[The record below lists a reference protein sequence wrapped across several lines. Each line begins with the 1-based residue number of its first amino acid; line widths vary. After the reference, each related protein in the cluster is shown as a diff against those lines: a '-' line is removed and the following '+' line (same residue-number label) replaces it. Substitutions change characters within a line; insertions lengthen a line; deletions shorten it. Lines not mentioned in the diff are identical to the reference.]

1 MFSRMFLR
9 LSRCRGPSGRLWRGL
24 IAGLALSAMALAH
37 ASSSPPPASGTP
49 CDRKCLI
56 AFVDQYLNA
65 LVVRDFSRLPVSAD
79 LKFTENT
86 QRLNL
91 GQGLWLDAS
100 GLGAYRIYLADPY
113 SNRAGFLGVVLEG
126 GKPKLFSLRLQ
137 IKNGKIIEIETIIA
151 RQGFFGDFPVEFVT
165 KTEKP
170 IWQETLSASER
181 VPRLTM
187 IAAANQYFEGMEQ
200 GSGEGVPFDTSC
212 NRTENGVQTTNN
224 PSLAPPQA
232 TSGGNGSAPAG
243 SNFALMGCRD
253 QFNHGN
259 VDIFSTPERQFW
271 MVDEERGLVFGLFMF
286 RTKGVPATIPIT
298 ELFKVKSG
306 RIFEIEAVGVMGSGL
321 PVGSSTGW

>member
-1 MFSRMFLR
+1 M
-9 LSRCRGPSGRLWRGL
+9 
-24 IAGLALSAMALAH
+24 AGLAFATMSLVH

-49 CDRKCLI
+49 CDRKCLTVLI
-56 AFVDQYLNA
+56 DQYLNA
-65 LVVRDFSRLPVSAD
+65 LAARDFSRLPVSAD

-91 GQGLWLDAS
+91 GQGLWSDAS
-100 GLGAYRIYLADPY
+100 GLGAYRIYVADPY
-113 SNRAGFLGVVLEG
+113 SNRAGFLGVVIEE
-126 GKPKLFSLRLQ
+126 GKPKLFALRLQ
-137 IKNGKIIEIETIIA
+137 IKNGKITEIETIIA
-151 RQGFFGDFPVEFVT
+151 RQGFSGDFPAAFIT
-165 KTEKP
+165 KTEKS

-181 VPRLTM
+181 VPRLAM

-200 GSGEGVPFDTSC
+200 GSGETVPFDSSC

-232 TSGGNGSAPAG
+232 ASDASGSAPAG
-243 SNFALMGCRD
+243 ANFAVMGCKD

-259 VDIFSTPERQFW
+259 VDVFSTPERRFW

-286 RTKGVPATIPIT
+286 RTKGVPATIPIA

-306 RIFEIEAVGVMGSGL
+306 RIFEVEAVGVMGSGL
-321 PVGSSTGW
+321 PMGSSTGW

>member
-1 MFSRMFLR
+1 MIRMSLGRPMRHGASRHLG
-9 LSRCRGPSGRLWRGL
+9 SGL
-24 IAGLALSAMALAH
+24 IAAFTFAVILVAH
-37 ASSSPPPASGTP
+37 ASSSPPPASGSP

-65 LVVRDFSRLPVSAD
+65 LAARDFSRLAVSAD

-91 GQGLWLDAS
+91 GQGLWSDAS
-100 GLGAYRIYLADPY
+100 GIGAYRIYLADPY

-137 IKNGKIIEIETIIA
+137 IKNGKITEIETIIA
-151 RQGFFGDFPVEFVT
+151 RQGFSGDFPVEFVT
-165 KTEKP
+165 KPEKP
-170 IWQETLSASER
+170 IWQEPLTASER

-187 IAAANQYFEGMEQ
+187 IAAANRYFEGMEQ
-200 GSGEGVPFDTSC
+200 GSGEVVPFDSSC

-232 TSGGNGSAPAG
+232 ASGSNGSAPAG
-243 SNFALMGCRD
+243 GNFAVMGCKD

-321 PVGSSTGW
+321 PIGSSTGW

>member
-1 MFSRMFLR
+1 MIGRMFLGR
-9 LSRCRGPSGRLWRGL
+9 SKYRGASRALWDPL
-24 IAGLALSAMALAH
+24 IAVSALAALSLAH
-37 ASSSPPPASGTP
+37 GSSSPPPASGTP

-65 LVVRDFSRLPVSAD
+65 LVARDFGRLSVSED
-79 LKFTENT
+79 VKFTENT
-86 QRLNL
+86 QRLNP
-91 GQGLWLDAS
+91 GQGLWSDAS

-137 IKNGKIIEIETIIA
+137 IKNGKITEIETIIA
-151 RQGFFGDFPVEFVT
+151 RQGFSGDFPVEFAA
-165 KTEKP
+165 KPEKS
-170 IWQETLSASER
+170 IWQQTLSASER
-181 VPRLTM
+181 VPRLAM
-187 IAAANQYFEGMEQ
+187 LAAANEYFEGMEQ
-200 GSGEGVPFDTSC
+200 GSGELVPFDGSC

-224 PSLAPPQA
+224 PSLAPPQS
-232 TSGGNGSAPAG
+232 TSASSGSAPAG
-243 SNFALMGCRD
+243 ANFAVMGCKD
-253 QFNHGN
+253 QFNRGN

-286 RTKGVPATIPIT
+286 RTKGVSATIPIT

-321 PVGSSTGW
+321 PIGSSTGW

>member
-1 MFSRMFLR
+1 
-9 LSRCRGPSGRLWRGL
+9 
-24 IAGLALSAMALAH
+24 
-37 ASSSPPPASGTP
+37 
-49 CDRKCLI
+49 
-56 AFVDQYLNA
+56 LNA
-65 LVVRDFSRLPVSAD
+65 LAARDFSRLPVSAD
-79 LKFTENT
+79 VKFTENT

-91 GQGLWLDAS
+91 GQGLWSDAS

-113 SNRAGFLGVVLEG
+113 SNRAGFLGVVIEG
-126 GKPKLFSLRLQ
+126 GKPELFSLRLQ
-137 IKNGKIIEIETIIA
+137 VKNGEITEIETIIA
-151 RQGFFGDFPVEFVT
+151 RQGFSGDFPVEFVT
-165 KTEKP
+165 KQEKA
-170 IWQETLSASER
+170 IWQETLSGSER

-200 GSGEGVPFDTSC
+200 GSGEAVPFDGSC

-224 PSLAPPQA
+224 PSLAPPPSA
-232 TSGGNGSAPAG
+232 SGSNGSAPAG
-243 SNFALMGCRD
+243 SNFAVMGCKD

-321 PVGSSTGW
+321 PIGSSTGW

>member
-1 MFSRMFLR
+1 MGSRSLVR
-9 LSRCRGPSGRLWRGL
+9 SKCHGASRAVWSGL
-24 IAGLALSAMALAH
+24 IGGLVLAMMSLAH

-56 AFVDQYLNA
+56 AFVDRYLNA
-65 LVVRDFSRLPVSAD
+65 LVARDFSRLPVSAD
-79 LKFTENT
+79 MKFTENT

-91 GQGLWLDAS
+91 GQGLWSDAS
-100 GLGAYRIYLADPY
+100 SLGAYRIYLADPY

-137 IKNGKIIEIETIIA
+137 IKNGKITEIETIIA
-151 RQGFFGDFPVEFVT
+151 RQGFSGDFPVEFVT

-170 IWQETLSASER
+170 IWQGTLSASER
-181 VPRLTM
+181 VPRLAM

-200 GSGEGVPFDTSC
+200 GSGEGVPFDSSC

-224 PSLAPPQA
+224 PSLAPPPA
-232 TSGGNGSAPAG
+232 APGSNGSAPAAG
-243 SNFALMGCRD
+243 ANFAVMGCKD

-259 VDIFSTPERQFW
+259 VDIFSTPERRFW

-321 PVGSSTGW
+321 PIGSSTGW

>member
-1 MFSRMFLR
+1 MSRTFLGR
-9 LSRCRGPSGRLWRGL
+9 AKCRDVSCHLWGGL
-24 IAGLALSAMALAH
+24 IAGIALAAMSMAQ

-56 AFVDQYLNA
+56 EFVDQYLNA
-65 LVVRDFSRLPVSAD
+65 LVARDLSRLSVSAD
-79 LKFTENT
+79 VKFTENT

-91 GQGLWLDAS
+91 GQGLWSDAS

-113 SNRAGFLGVVLEG
+113 SNRAGFLGVVMEA

-137 IKNGKIIEIETIIA
+137 IKNGKITEIETIIA
-151 RQGFFGDFPVEFVT
+151 RQTFSGDFPAEFVR
-165 KTEKP
+165 KPEKP

-181 VPRLTM
+181 VPRLAM

-200 GSGEGVPFDTSC
+200 GSGEVVPFDSSC

-224 PSLAPPQA
+224 PSLAPPQ
-232 TSGGNGSAPAG
+232 TSSGSNGSAPAG
-243 SNFALMGCRD
+243 SNFAVMGCKD

-259 VDIFSTPERQFW
+259 VDIFSTPERRFW

-286 RTKGVPATIPIT
+286 STKGVAATIPIT

-321 PVGSSTGW
+321 PLGSSTGW

>member
-1 MFSRMFLR
+1 MCVMFLGR
-9 LSRCRGPSGRLWRGL
+9 FKWRVASRSLWSGL
-24 IAGLALSAMALAH
+24 IGGFLLATMSLAH

-56 AFVDQYLNA
+56 AFVDLYLNA
-65 LVVRDFSRLPVSAD
+65 LVTRDFSRLPISAD
-79 LKFTENT
+79 VKFTENT

-91 GQGLWLDAS
+91 GQGLWSDAS

-113 SNRAGFLGVVLEG
+113 SNRAGFLGVVFEG

-137 IKNGKIIEIETIIA
+137 IKNSKITEIETIIA
-151 RQGFFGDFPVEFVT
+151 RQGFSGDFPAGFVT

-170 IWQETLSASER
+170 IWQETLSTSER
-181 VPRLTM
+181 VPRLVM
-187 IAAANQYFEGMEQ
+187 LAAANEYFEGMER
-200 GSGEGVPFDTSC
+200 GSGEIVPFDGSC

-224 PSLAPPQA
+224 PSLAPPPA
-232 TSGGNGSAPAG
+232 GSGGNGSAPAG
-243 SNFALMGCRD
+243 AKFAVMGCKE

-271 MVDEERGLVFGLFMF
+271 MVDEEHGLVFGLFMF

-321 PVGSSTGW
+321 PIGSVTGW